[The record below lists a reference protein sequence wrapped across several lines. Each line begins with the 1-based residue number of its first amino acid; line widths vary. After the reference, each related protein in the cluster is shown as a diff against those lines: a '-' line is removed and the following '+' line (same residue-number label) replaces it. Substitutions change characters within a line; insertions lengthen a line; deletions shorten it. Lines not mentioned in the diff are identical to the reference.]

1 MTVVLMSDTRQKIL
15 DAARSC
21 LLDAGYANFSTRRVA
36 EAAGVRVGHI
46 HYHFGSKANLVLSML
61 GEENARLLQRQAL
74 MYGAE
79 EPLWKRWEQA
89 CDFLDDDLRSGYVR
103 VLQEMTAAGWSD
115 PDVAAAVKDF
125 LAGWMALLTDVA
137 RQAESAFGGLG
148 PFTADELAAL
158 IGDAFLGAETMLLLG
173 VAENETPHRS
183 ALRRVGQW
191 IRELEER

>member
-1 MTVVLMSDTRQKIL
+1 MSETRQRIL

-21 LLDAGYANFSTRRVA
+21 LLEVGYANFSTRRVA
-36 EAAGVRVGHI
+36 ETAGVRVGHI
-46 HYHFGSKANLVLSML
+46 HYHFGSKSNLVLSML
-61 GEENARLLQRQAL
+61 GEENERLLERQTQ

-79 EPLWKRWEQA
+79 EPLWERWEQA

-115 PDVAAAVKDF
+115 PEVAAAVKDL

-137 RQAESAFGGLG
+137 RQAEVAFGGLG
-148 PFTADELAAL
+148 VFTAEELAAL
-158 IGDAFLGAETMLLLG
+158 IGDAFLGAEAMLLLG
-173 VAENETPHRS
+173 VTENEMPHRS

-191 IRELEER
+191 IREIEEA